1 MLSGLHVLSRC
12 FSRSNPCITG
22 FTSIRRCQ
30 WKMQSPRLHSRPPG
44 SASCDRGQGLGIVT
58 STFSNPDACEVQESL
73 HYFMLH
79 VRLNC
84 NLLSFHSSDLCLNS
98 YGKKR
103 KKKSYGLWDME
114 QPLPFSVAGGYKCV
128 SKVKL
133 LLGYQVFTSMVG
145 GLSKGEIFPGLMVAG
160 LRL

>member
-1 MLSGLHVLSRC
+1 MPGFVLNGLHVLSRC

-79 VRLNC
+79 VGLNC

-103 KKKSYGLWDME
+103 KKNPMDCETWISLCLFRLLVVTNVSPKWNCFWGTKSLPLW
-114 QPLPFSVAGGYKCV
+114 
-128 SKVKL
+128 
-133 LLGYQVFTSMVG
+133 
-145 GLSKGEIFPGLMVAG
+145 
-160 LRL
+160 